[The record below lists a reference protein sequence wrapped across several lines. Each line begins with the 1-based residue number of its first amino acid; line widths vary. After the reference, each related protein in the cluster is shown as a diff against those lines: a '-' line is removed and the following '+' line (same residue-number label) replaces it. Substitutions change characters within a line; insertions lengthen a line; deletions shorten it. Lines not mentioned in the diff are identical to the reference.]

1 MDVGSFASLE
11 DIGLRGVGL
20 GVAEVVHD
28 GCVEQDGVLRDDTN
42 MLSKAEQRK
51 VTDIMS
57 INSDRSA
64 VNVVESEEKFQ
75 TGGLAAA

>member
-1 MDVGSFASLE
+1 MDIGSFASVE
-11 DIGLRGVGL
+11 DICLRGVGV
-20 GVAEVVHD
+20 GVAEIIHD
-28 GCVEQDGVLRDDTN
+28 GCVEQDGVLWDDTN

-64 VNVVESEEKFQ
+64 VDVVKSE
-75 TGGLAAA
+75 

>member
-1 MDVGSFASLE
+1 VDIGSFASVE
-11 DIGLRGVGL
+11 DIGLRGVGV
-20 GVAEVVHD
+20 GVAEVIHD

-42 MLSKAEQRK
+42 MLSQAEQRK

-64 VNVVESEEKFQ
+64 VDIVKSE
-75 TGGLAAA
+75 